1 MSNSQSGFQLLA
13 SVGMGSGQGLLPQNI
28 TANLASYNA
37 ISTVNNWRS
46 IYFNANAAG
55 VFASNTIALR
65 SIGTNVFPG
74 IFGQTPFEYSSSL
87 GTGPLFDKI
96 IPRISN
102 WFGNINSSSIFIQVL
117 NQAQIYA
124 SQSADLINSAA
135 STQWVNGAAST
146 ATGGFSSIA
155 DTSINIVGQSFENMG
170 STMQLSSPLNGF
182 SNAGCFQQLID
193 SGNETI
199 GNLHLNFFGKTIIDP
214 STGTQ
219 YIIGKDLFQLIIN
232 DPRGRTSD
240 DTFQI
245 AALNP
250 LDVLIGE
257 VANTAL
263 IDTGNLDAVVSYFEV
278 SGSQINQWTDCLN
291 IPLMLGVTA
300 SNAIM
305 NAQKISTLDAYSLIF
320 ALVSSLKGLSNLKT
334 IADLGKIMTQIV
346 SLPSS
351 SLSDLSSPISSS
363 QYANLQIQL
372 GPGSGANL
380 NPTVAD
386 ILGNTDLNGVLSN
399 TIFNLISIKETLPW
413 ANISSDSGNVANA
426 LINGIS
432 GNVYLSNG
440 TVYTDINSLSSNAVE
455 LINQQ
460 ANLLS
465 NYISAD
471 AFDSYNKLAETH
483 NNSIQLVSKAGINV
497 ANLKSSNILA
507 QTFPSELATMALG
520 NDEITGLDVVTPLFD
535 STITGQALSA
545 IIVES
550 QNNQTLLDAG
560 LETSSFDSNPT
571 TL

>member
-507 QTFPSELATMALG
+507 QTFPSELATMTLG

>member
-320 ALVSSLKGLSNLKT
+320 AS
-334 IADLGKIMTQIV
+334 
-346 SLPSS
+346 
-351 SLSDLSSPISSS
+351 
-363 QYANLQIQL
+363 
-372 GPGSGANL
+372 
-380 NPTVAD
+380 
-386 ILGNTDLNGVLSN
+386 
-399 TIFNLISIKETLPW
+399 
-413 ANISSDSGNVANA
+413 
-426 LINGIS
+426 
-432 GNVYLSNG
+432 
-440 TVYTDINSLSSNAVE
+440 
-455 LINQQ
+455 
-460 ANLLS
+460 
-465 NYISAD
+465 
-471 AFDSYNKLAETH
+471 
-483 NNSIQLVSKAGINV
+483 
-497 ANLKSSNILA
+497 
-507 QTFPSELATMALG
+507 
-520 NDEITGLDVVTPLFD
+520 
-535 STITGQALSA
+535 
-545 IIVES
+545 
-550 QNNQTLLDAG
+550 
-560 LETSSFDSNPT
+560 ETSPPLAKSASIIP
-571 TL
+571 